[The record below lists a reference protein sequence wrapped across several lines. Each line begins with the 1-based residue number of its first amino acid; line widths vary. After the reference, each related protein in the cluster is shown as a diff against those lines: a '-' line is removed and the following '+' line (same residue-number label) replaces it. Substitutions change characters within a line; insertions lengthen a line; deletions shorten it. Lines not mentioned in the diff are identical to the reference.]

1 MSLADAPNASS
12 NLEQI
17 LDVNG
22 VAEEPGEDGTAAAT
36 EPETTGEVSP
46 AVAGEQVGRGVLNRH
61 I

>member
-22 VAEEPGEDGTAAAT
+22 VVEEPGEDGATAAT
-36 EPETTGEVSP
+36 EPEPTGEIGP
-46 AVAGEQVGRGVLNRH
+46 AVAGEQVGGGILNRY